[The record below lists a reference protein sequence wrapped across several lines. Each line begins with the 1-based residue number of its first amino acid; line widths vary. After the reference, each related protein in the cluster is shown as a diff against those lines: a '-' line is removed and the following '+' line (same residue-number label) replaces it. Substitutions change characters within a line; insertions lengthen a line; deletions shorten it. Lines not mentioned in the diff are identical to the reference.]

1 MIAIEEFA
9 ETDSPPEGLRRTASL
24 TRALSSMAGKD
35 AVILKAIAAP
45 SLDKFDEL
53 MVEARRQARRAGLKQ
68 ADIRRVIAQARGHG

>member
-35 AVILKAIAAP
+35 AVILKAIAAS

-68 ADIRRVIAQARGHG
+68 ADIR

>member
-9 ETDSPPEGLRRTASL
+9 ETDSPPKGLRRTASL

-35 AVILKAIAAP
+35 TVILKAIAAS
-45 SLDKFDEL
+45 SLVKFDEL

-68 ADIRRVIAQARGHG
+68 ADIRRVIA